1 MTKIM
6 EDCLGCKL
14 ANSILPSNIVFENEL
29 ITCFLDIAPLN
40 EGHILILPKGHFLDL
55 DDLDDITSIMIIKT
69 SAFLSKAIKSLYKPD
84 GITIIQNGGKFND
97 LGHYHM
103 HVIPRYEFDGFSWI
117 EPEDKNNAKEK
128 LEQTKEKMID
138 IIKTIKD
145 AL

>member
-1 MTKIM
+1 MTKLI
-6 EDCLGCKL
+6 EECLGCKL
-14 ANSILPSNIVFENEL
+14 ANSILPSNIVVENDL

-55 DDLDDITSIMIIKT
+55 DDLDDATSIMIIKT
-69 SAFLSKAIKSLYKPD
+69 SAYLSKAIKSLYKPD

-117 EPEDKNNAKEK
+117 EPKDKNNAKGK
-128 LEQTKEKMID
+128 LEQTKEKMIG
-138 IIKTIKD
+138 IIKTIKID
-145 AL
+145 L